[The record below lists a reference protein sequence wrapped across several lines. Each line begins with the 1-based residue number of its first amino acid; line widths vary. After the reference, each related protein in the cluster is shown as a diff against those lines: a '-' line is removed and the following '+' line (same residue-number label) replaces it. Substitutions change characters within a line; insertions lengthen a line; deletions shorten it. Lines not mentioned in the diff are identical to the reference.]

1 MESFYEDQASTV
13 ESPPEGIPE
22 ESALTE
28 DMDHNSTKL
37 IPSSEIEI
45 QEQSVRYRTTQSPT
59 RSPIV
64 THGYPG
70 GVSLVSDT
78 ACVSSMHR
86 TSSITGISR
95 KMETLIE
102 RVNSNRSSDMIMIE
116 SFQEQMIEK
125 VVEMCQL
132 MKSHMCATYEA
143 NSMEMQPKLQEL
155 SEVLE
160 NCTKLGNE
168 LLEVN
173 QELVGL
179 REACLPN
186 GETAGPK

>member
-45 QEQSVRYRTTQSPT
+45 QEQSV
-59 RSPIV
+59 
-64 THGYPG
+64 
-70 GVSLVSDT
+70 
-78 ACVSSMHR
+78 
-86 TSSITGISR
+86 SITGISR